1 MVTPIRAT
9 TQSALDIEDVT
20 NNLILL
26 RDGGAA
32 MVLKIKAVNFAL
44 LSEEEQDSIIYGYA
58 ALLNS
63 LSFPIQVLIRSQKKD
78 ITNYIKLLKNQEI
91 KQLNP
96 TLKNRLT
103 QYRQFV
109 EAIVKERNVLDK
121 SFYIIIPFH
130 PTELGITTTNAAS
143 NLLPGPKPA
152 KGLPFDKS
160 YIIQKALNILEP
172 KRDHLLR
179 QFPRLNLTARQ
190 LQTQELI
197 QLMYTIHNPETS
209 EGIQTLA
216 PPQYHSPIT
225 QSVTALRPA
234 PPKTPAPASIPTI
247 TPPTPI
253 PPPSPAPVTLPAI
266 TSTPQV
272 LFETPL
278 TTHPQPA
285 GSPAPVV
292 ESS

>member
-1 MVTPIRAT
+1 MVTPIRTT
-9 TQSALDIEDVT
+9 TQEALDVEDIT
-20 NNLILL
+20 NNLLLL

-44 LSEEEQDSIIYGYA
+44 LSEEEQDSIIYSYA

-63 LSFPIQVLIRSQKKD
+63 LSFPIQILIRSQKKD

-91 KQLNP
+91 RQPNP
-96 TLKNRLT
+96 VMKNRLT

-121 SFYIIIPFH
+121 TFYITIPFF
-130 PTELGITTTNAAS
+130 PSELGITPGNAAT
-143 NLLPGPKPA
+143 NLLPGPKPT

-179 QFPRLNLTARQ
+179 QLPRLNLTARQ

-197 QLMYTIHNPETS
+197 QLLYTIYNPETS
-209 EGIQTLA
+209 EGIQPLA
-216 PPQYHSPIT
+216 PPHYRAAIT
-225 QSVTALRPA
+225 QSAKTIKPPSTPLPPPPEVINPA
-234 PPKTPAPASIPTI
+234 PQVPTESPI
-247 TPPTPI
+247 PI
-253 PPPSPAPVTLPAI
+253 PP
-266 TSTPQV
+266 
-272 LFETPL
+272 
-278 TTHPQPA
+278 QP
-285 GSPAPVV
+285 
-292 ESS
+292 